1 MIIIKTRPA
10 GKRRTDNLRWSLPP
24 ADDMFITEVVRVTR
38 MTCTALLSIL
48 ALVGGANAATWD
60 VYPDGH
66 GTTPTIQSA
75 IDSAAVSGD
84 GIRVWGGTYSED
96 DLLIEGKS
104 IFFQGYNGVAI
115 VVASAPSEGTGITI
129 RGAGAGFIL
138 MGLEMQAFATGIAV
152 EDCSPTVWYCNLVEC
167 ETGIDVTG
175 ASVPSIANCLVEEC
189 GTGVR
194 FSGGSGSVI
203 GNLTVV
209 GCGTG
214 IETAGGAVTWR
225 RNIIDSC
232 GTGALCTGGS
242 ATLTCNDIYLC
253 TVPYSGC
260 ATGAGDISEM
270 PRFCYAASSTSNPY
284 LLHIDSPCWAGNN
297 ACGVN
302 MGAFTQSYG
311 CSGTPLE
318 ESSWGAVKKLHR

>member
-1 MIIIKTRPA
+1 VI
-10 GKRRTDNLRWSLPP
+10 
-24 ADDMFITEVVRVTR
+24 R
-38 MTCTALLSIL
+38 MTVIALFSVLLS
-48 ALVGGANAATWD
+48 VSGAAAATWE

-84 GIRVWGGTYSED
+84 GIRVWGGTYYED
-96 DLLIEGKS
+96 DLLVEDKS
-104 IFFQGYNGVAI
+104 IMFQAYNGVAVI
-115 VVASAPSEGTGITI
+115 TSSIPSTGTGITLRGTGPGFVFTGFEI
-129 RGAGAGFIL
+129 RD
-138 MGLEMQAFATGIAV
+138 FATGVAV
-152 EDCSPTVWYCNLVEC
+152 EDCSPTIWFSTLAGCG
-167 ETGIDVTG
+167 TGIDIAG
-175 ASVPSIANCLVEEC
+175 ASVPSVSNCLVEDC

-194 FSGGSGSVI
+194 FSGGSGSVV
-203 GNLTVV
+203 GNMTVV

-214 IETAGGAVTWR
+214 IETAGGAITWR

-232 GTGALCTGGS
+232 DTGALCTGGS

-260 ATGAGDISEM
+260 TPGAGDISEM

-284 LLHIDSPCWAGNN
+284 LIHIDSPCWARNN
-297 ACGVN
+297 ACDVN

-311 CSGTPLE
+311 CEGTPLE
-318 ESSWGAVKKLHR
+318 ETSWGAVKKLHR